1 MMNVSDCLIQEA
13 GAIRAAADK
22 LNKEE
27 IEGVLDLLNVCFE
40 NKSKLVVSGVG
51 KSGIVAR
58 KIAATFSSIGIM
70 SLYLSPLDALH
81 GDLGIIDKNDI
92 CLLLSYSGETKEIL
106 EIIPHLKIRGT
117 KTISLV
123 GNKFSSLAKE
133 SDLVLEASIDREVCP
148 LNLAPTASTAVAM
161 AIGDSLAAVWMYRK
175 GISQNDFAFNHPGG
189 SLGKS
194 LLLTVSDLMVPV
206 RDLKPILIDSL
217 LPDIISAITKDSIGC
232 CLVKNP
238 KKNNDFLGLITDG
251 DLRRALQGRLFKD
264 WDKLS
269 AKDLMTINPITINSN
284 KLAIDAL
291 NLMENNDKKPV
302 SILPVIGESGKTIGL
317 LRLHDLV
324 KAGLGK

>member
-1 MMNVSDCLIQEA
+1 MINVSDCLIQEA

-22 LNKEE
+22 LNNEE
-27 IEGVLDLLNVCFE
+27 IDGVLNLLNFCFD
-40 NKSKLVVSGVG
+40 NKSKLVVTGVG

-106 EIIPHLKIRGT
+106 DIIPHLKIRGT
-117 KTISLV
+117 KTIALV
-123 GNKFSSLAKE
+123 GNTNSSLAQE
-133 SDLVLEASIDREVCP
+133 SDLVLEASVDREVCP

-161 AIGDSLAAVWMYRK
+161 AIGDSLAAVWMSRK

-194 LLLTVSDLMVPV
+194 LILTVLDLMVPLS
-206 RDLKPILIDSL
+206 DLKPISIDSL
-217 LPDIISAITKDSIGC
+217 LPEIISSITKDSIGC
-232 CLVKNP
+232 CLVEDLKSD
-238 KKNNDFLGLITDG
+238 KFLGIITDG
-251 DLRRALQGRLFKD
+251 DLRRALEGKASRD
-264 WDKLS
+264 WENLS
-269 AKDLMTINPITINSN
+269 AKDLITSDPITINSN

-291 NLMENNDKKPV
+291 NLMENNKKKSV
-302 SILPVIGESGKTIGL
+302 SVLPVLKENGDIMGL

-324 KAGLGK
+324 KAGLNK